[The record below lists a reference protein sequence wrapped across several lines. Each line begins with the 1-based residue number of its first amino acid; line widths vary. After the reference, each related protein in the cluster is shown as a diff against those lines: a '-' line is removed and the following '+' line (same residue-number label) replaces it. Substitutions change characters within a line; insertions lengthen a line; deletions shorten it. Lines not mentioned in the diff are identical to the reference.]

1 MCKLNSS
8 KFFTKKL
15 KKLIENKRLELEVLN
30 KSLQFLAKDP
40 FSPVLRTH
48 KVNTRKLGKHYS
60 SRIDGDLRIIWN
72 FDQDENLLK
81 GMVDFSGY
89 LAGLLIQRMLYN

>member
-1 MCKLNSS
+1 MYKLNSS
-8 KFFTKKL
+8 KSFTKKL

-40 FSPVLRTH
+40 FSPALRTH

-72 FDQDENLLK
+72 FDQDKNLVLLLLDV
-81 GMVDFSGY
+81 GGHSGSDGVY
-89 LAGLLIQRMLYN
+89 

>member
-1 MCKLNSS
+1 MYKLNSS
-8 KFFTKKL
+8 KSFTKKL
-15 KKLIENKRLELEVLN
+15 KKLIENKRLKLEVLN

-48 KVNTRKLGKHYS
+48 KVNTRKLGKYYS

-81 GMVDFSGY
+81 GMVDFSRY
-89 LAGLLIQRMLYN
+89 LAGLLIQKMLYN